1 MSCRG
6 VGKRKKR
13 SSHEFAHDPAR
24 CHAIAETIR
33 RALENIQEDET
44 ITDLLDGDIEEAEE
58 GRIVSAL
65 HRRYERDKK
74 IVQKAKKW
82 MLAVGAPCL

>member
-1 MSCRG
+1 MDVADTEPVASG
-6 VGKRKKR
+6 PPIVVAG
-13 SSHEFAHDPAR
+13 
-24 CHAIAETIR
+24 
-33 RALENIQEDET
+33 

-65 HRRYERDKK
+65 HRRYEWDKK

-82 MLAVGAPCL
+82 TLAVGAPCL

>member
-1 MSCRG
+1 M
-6 VGKRKKR
+6 
-13 SSHEFAHDPAR
+13 
-24 CHAIAETIR
+24 
-33 RALENIQEDET
+33 ENIQEDET

-74 IVQKAKKW
+74 IVQRAKKW